1 VAQKRDYYE
10 VLQVHRNASEIEIKK
25 AYRKLAFKYHP
36 DQNSGDPEAEIKFKE
51 LTEAYSIL
59 SDSQKRAIY
68 DQYGHEGLNQQ
79 GGPGF
84 DFNGFGGFADVFSD
98 LFGEVFGAS
107 SGRRRPG
114 GGRVGESLRYN
125 LEIEFEEAVFGTQA
139 KIKVPR
145 QKTCDICGGSGQQP
159 GSEPEVCPTCKGH
172 GQVRY
177 QQGFFSVSQTCSTC
191 RGEGRIIKNP
201 CAQCQGSGRVREEK
215 NLSVKI
221 PAGVESGTRL
231 KLVGEGGAG
240 VNGGPPGDL
249 YVVIEVKEH
258 PFFQRRGDDLY
269 CQVEISFA
277 QAALG
282 ADIEVETID
291 GREMISLPGGT
302 QSAELVYLKGK
313 GVPHLNGYGR
323 GDQIVE
329 LVVVTPKKLSAR
341 QRELFQELAREEG
354 DSSTHEGKSLFSKV
368 RELLD

>member
-1 VAQKRDYYE
+1 MTQKRDYYE

-25 AYRKLAFKYHP
+25 AYRKLAFKFHP

-59 SDSQKRAIY
+59 SDGQKRALY

-107 SGRRRPG
+107 GRRRAG
-114 GGRVGESLRYN
+114 GGRAGESLRYN
-125 LEIEFEEAVFGTQA
+125 LEIDFEEAVFGTQA

-145 QKTCDICGGSGQQP
+145 QKSCDLCGGSGQQP

-177 QQGFFSVSQTCSTC
+177 QQGFFSVSQTCATC
-191 RGEGRIIKNP
+191 RGEGRVIKNP
-201 CAQCQGSGRVREEK
+201 CRQCQGTGRVREEK
-215 NLSVKI
+215 SLSVKI

-240 VNGGPPGDL
+240 INGGPPGDL
-249 YVVIEVKEH
+249 YVVIEVREH

-269 CQVEISFA
+269 CQVEISFS

-282 ADIEVETID
+282 AEIEVETID
-291 GREMISLPGGT
+291 GKSSITVAGGT
-302 QSAELVYLKGK
+302 QSGEMVCLKGK
-313 GVPHLNGYGR
+313 GVPSLNGYGR

-329 LVVVTPKKLSAR
+329 LVVVTPKKLTAR
-341 QRELFQELAREEG
+341 QRELFLELAREEG
-354 DSSTHEGKSLFSKV
+354 DNSIHEGKSLFSKV
-368 RELLD
+368 RELLE